1 MKKFQD
7 RHMRIAG
14 VLTYRPYVEAT
25 SKCSVKLGLIAIS
38 AALLV
43 FTSVTSHDVNNSR
56 RYVAFERSSID
67 AQCESPIRSRT
78 GNETSLR
85 VLVSFVHY
93 ETDGMSTC
101 ELANKRNNLA
111 TFLLSAV
118 PGSPEGINFVFT
130 FPGRKPSP
138 SDILGTSGLSPGS
151 ESGKVITQ
159 ILSKQ
164 ARNVEFLDSSV
175 NHSAADLCHHHAAI
189 FDSMRNKQHFDFVL
203 VLNDG
208 VRGPFFDTDKVSDM
222 VWIAAT

>member
-1 MKKFQD
+1 
-7 RHMRIAG
+7 MRIAG
-14 VLTYRPYVEAT
+14 VLTYRPYMKAT
-25 SKCSVKLGLIAIS
+25 NKCSVKLGLITIS

-43 FTSVTSHDVNNSR
+43 FTSVTSYDVNNRR
-56 RYVAFERSSID
+56 RYVAFERSAIG
-67 AQCESPIRSRT
+67 AQCKSPKRFRT
-78 GNETSLR
+78 GHETSLR

-151 ESGKVITQ
+151 ESGKIITQ

-189 FDSMRNKQHFDFVL
+189 SDSMRKKQHFDFVL

-208 VRGPFFDTDKVSDM
+208 VRGPFFDTDKVSDL
-222 VWIAAT
+222 VWNATS